1 MDDENELIQVTTRLP
16 LNVKEKI
23 DGLAESGGCS
33 TAEIIRRLLDDSWKK
48 YLDGVQYVDG
58 EQGETIKELLGNIY
72 TELSGMRT
80 ELHRIGVNYN
90 QQTRLKHLENKFA
103 EGKISVLELANIRQ
117 SIVEECKGFS
127 PETIN
132 GIMDRFDTQIE
143 EFANIMAYTRIS
155 HTRNG
160 RAAIQYARGNGRG
173 HNGHAKRNLLIGG
186 VGMLPDDVIPF
197 ENQMAEEWERASG
210 RNKNQVRRIVVSF
223 SEKELNPQGED
234 SAYLAL
240 EMAQEFIEEAYPN
253 RKAAIFVQNDG
264 KGGKLHVHILVSNV
278 DSMEYKGCT
287 DEQTKFGYVKEN
299 FNRVAGR
306 HITLDNGKK
315 AKDKFTQTERALEE
329 ENEEAAENGGAA
341 AYIWKDDL
349 RERIQIAMENAASE
363 DDFLEAL
370 EDEGVKA
377 RYGTSKR
384 YGEYISYELVD
395 VPPHMEGADRKYKA
409 RSYTLGDAYGVE
421 ALREKLREKANELLR
436 MAEQHDNAAES
447 KGAFSFC
454 PGKAVVGR
462 SGAGDGVTRPCR
474 WMAVITHGTG
484 RYKHSSMS
492 PLNSQYLL
500 GSYEQAPSSGEGKY
514 VSPSRSASP
523 LFTFWKISSAASS
536 PPSCKVWNSSSVRW
550 NVIPMRPHIFFVS
563 LIRPPPCPAK
573 SSPPPPNPQNRCRR
587 PPGAR
592 HRSRP
597 R

>member
-1 MDDENELIQVTTRLP
+1 MKDENELIQVTIRLP
-16 LNVKEKI
+16 LREKEKI
-23 DGLAESGGCS
+23 DNLAKSGGCS

-329 ENEEAAENGGAA
+329 ENEDAAENGGAA
-341 AYIWKDDL
+341 VYIWKDDL
-349 RERIQIAMENAASE
+349 RERIRIAMENATSE

-395 VPPHMEGADRKYKA
+395 IPAHMEGTDRKYRA

-421 ALREKLREKANELLR
+421 ALREKLDEKAKERLR
-436 MAEQHDNAAES
+436 MAEQRSHATESSDLTGISQGGFNMETAAYLPMNKTPEMKCVPEVKQKSVRMVADTINAIVSGLYREAGAETPIPAQLAPTTPPTAAEGDGRANS
-447 KGAFSFC
+447 TPEGKQPVQSATAPREYEGAFA
-454 PGKAVVGR
+454 KLQEVLRKENEQEAKR
-462 SGAGDGVTRPCR
+462 QLENQ
-474 WMAVITHGTG
+474 TG
-484 RYKHSSMS
+484 MDWLPY
-492 PLNSQYLL
+492 
-500 GSYEQAPSSGEGKY
+500 
-514 VSPSRSASP
+514 
-523 LFTFWKISSAASS
+523 
-536 PPSCKVWNSSSVRW
+536 
-550 NVIPMRPHIFFVS
+550 
-563 LIRPPPCPAK
+563 
-573 SSPPPPNPQNRCRR
+573 
-587 PPGAR
+587 
-592 HRSRP
+592 
-597 R
+597 